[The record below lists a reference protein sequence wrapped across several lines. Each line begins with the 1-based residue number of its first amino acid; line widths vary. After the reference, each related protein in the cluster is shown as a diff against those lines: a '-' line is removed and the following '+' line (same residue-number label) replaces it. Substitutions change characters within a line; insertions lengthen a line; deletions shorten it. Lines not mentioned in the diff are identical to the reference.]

1 LGRAFTVPNE
11 NATLLTLD
19 RAGSAMKRTTW
30 FFLALA
36 LAASANCQVK
46 GDGLNFTK
54 ASGTGSGGAT
64 GTGGTF
70 DSGFASLGTGGLSED
85 GGIGSGGAAALDG
98 AINLKDGQGSTAL
111 DVSANLEG
119 GQGSGGI
126 KAIDS
131 ATSTGG
137 RIGSGGS
144 TGSDSKIATSDA
156 SGTGGS
162 PSPDG
167 PDDTTSAQGDDALA
181 DTAPGE
187 ATSVAIDATNVQGP
201 DAPTNSPDAS
211 EAADAAPTSDTIV
224 VDSGM
229 TLVWSD
235 EFKGEANSGVDPT
248 KWNHVTWNPGQVN
261 HELQK
266 YTDRLDNVF
275 VDGENLVIRALNT
288 PYGNNTYTSGRIES
302 NGHFSFK
309 FGRIEV
315 RAKLPAG
322 IGSFP
327 GIIMMG
333 TSGNWP
339 QCGELALVEQ
349 YGHDKSS
356 FYVDAYASTTTNG
369 SGNTGSIKYT
379 FPDADTASNDFH
391 IYALD
396 WHSDH
401 IAFQVDGIEITRT
414 TFNTSSPFYTIPE
427 YIVLDVALGGDM
439 GLAIDSTSV
448 FPMDMVVDYVRVY
461 SF

>member
-1 LGRAFTVPNE
+1 
-11 NATLLTLD
+11 
-19 RAGSAMKRTTW
+19 MKRTTW

-46 GDGLNFTK
+46 SDGLNFTN

-64 GTGGTF
+64 GTGGTL
-70 DSGFASLGTGGLSED
+70 DSGSASLGTGGLSED
-85 GGIGSGGAAALDG
+85 GAIGSGGAAALDG
-98 AINLKDGQGSTAL
+98 AINLEVGRGSGGATVPDGST
-111 DVSANLEG
+111 NLEV

-126 KAIDS
+126 RAVDS

-137 RIGSGGS
+137 KIGSDGS
-144 TGSDSKIATSDA
+144 TGSDSKIKTGDA

-181 DTAPGE
+181 DTVPGE
-187 ATSVAIDATNVQGP
+187 ATIVAIDATNAQSP
-201 DAPTNSPDAS
+201 DVPANSPDAS
-211 EAADAAPTSDTIV
+211 NTADAASTSDTIV

-235 EFKGEANSGVDPT
+235 EFEGEANSAVDPA
-248 KWNHVTWNPGQVN
+248 KWNYVTWDPRQVN
-261 HELQK
+261 QEIQK
-266 YTDRLDNVF
+266 YTNRLDNVF

-327 GIIMMG
+327 GIIMLG

-379 FPDADTASNDFH
+379 FPDADADTASRDFH
-391 IYALD
+391 IYSLD
-396 WHSDH
+396 WHTDH

-427 YIVLDVALGGDM
+427 YIVLDVALGGNM
-439 GLAIDSTSV
+439 GGAIDSTSV
-448 FPMDMVVDYVRVY
+448 FPMDMVVYYVRVY

>member
-1 LGRAFTVPNE
+1 
-11 NATLLTLD
+11 
-19 RAGSAMKRTTW
+19 
-30 FFLALA
+30 
-36 LAASANCQVK
+36 
-46 GDGLNFTK
+46 
-54 ASGTGSGGAT
+54 
-64 GTGGTF
+64 
-70 DSGFASLGTGGLSED
+70 LGTGGLSED

-98 AINLKDGQGSTAL
+98 AINLEDGHGSGRETAL
-111 DVSANLEG
+111 DVSTNLEG

-126 KAIDS
+126 RAIDS

-137 RIGSGGS
+137 RLGLGGS
-144 TGSDSKIATSDA
+144 TGSDSKIATGDA

-201 DAPTNSPDAS
+201 DAPDAS
-211 EAADAAPTSDTIV
+211 EAADTAPTSDTIV

-235 EFKGEANSGVDPT
+235 EFKGEANSAVDPT
-248 KWNHVTWNPGQVN
+248 KWSYVTWDPHQVN
-261 HELQK
+261 QELQK
-266 YTDRLDNVF
+266 YTNRLDNVF
-275 VDGENLVIRALNT
+275 VDGENLVIRGLNT
-288 PYGNNTYTSGRIES
+288 PYGGNTYTSGRIES

-327 GIIMMG
+327 GIIMLG

-379 FPDADTASNDFH
+379 FPDADADTASRDFH
-391 IYALD
+391 IYSLD
-396 WHSDH
+396 WHTDH

-427 YIVLDVALGGDM
+427 YIVLDVALGGNM
-439 GLAIDSTSV
+439 GGAIDSTSV